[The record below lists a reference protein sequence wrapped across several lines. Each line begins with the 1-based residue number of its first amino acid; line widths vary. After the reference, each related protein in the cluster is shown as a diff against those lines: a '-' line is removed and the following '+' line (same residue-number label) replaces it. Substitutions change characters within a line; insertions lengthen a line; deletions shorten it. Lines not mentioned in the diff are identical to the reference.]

1 MTPFKTFC
9 SVYAEGFRILIKI
22 KDKWAWRDEDN
33 FRYRFETVPF
43 LFPLKVPK
51 HLELIWEQRIWN
63 KEKDEIEEKEKERNK
78 SKKRILYMPINN
90 KLAGKL

>member
-43 LFPLKVPK
+43 FFPLNVPK
-51 HLELIWEQRIWN
+51 HIELI
-63 KEKDEIEEKEKERNK
+63 
-78 SKKRILYMPINN
+78 
-90 KLAGKL
+90 